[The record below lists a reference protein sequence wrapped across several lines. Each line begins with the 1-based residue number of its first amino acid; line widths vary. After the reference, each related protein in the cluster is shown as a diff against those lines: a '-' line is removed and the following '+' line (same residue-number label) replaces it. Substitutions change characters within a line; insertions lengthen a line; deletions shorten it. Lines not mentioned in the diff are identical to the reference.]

1 MDKDQ
6 MQILVDAILQEIA
19 QENLKKKNQEN
30 DVKVSTNLSKSEVE
44 LTESTSDIG
53 QPEESEDSPG
63 SLSSLMIDLPDPTTD
78 EMRHKP
84 GVDHPIDSEGLS
96 ALISTTTARIGG
108 GRAGTR
114 LRTKSLLLFQSDLAV
129 TQDTLYRDVDP
140 QILAQFNL
148 FSVQTQ
154 ITEGKEQYLLRP
166 DLGRRLSEESR
177 KTIQERC
184 VKSPNIQICIG
195 DGLSAYAIEVNLPK
209 IYPVLEA
216 GCKTAGLTLGTPFFI
231 QYCRVGVMNDIGDLI
246 HPDVLIL
253 LIGERPGLGRAESMS
268 AYMAFRPSSGHT
280 DADREVICNIFDGGG
295 TNPLEAGAYAIQM
308 AKKMIKNQASG
319 VKSKLIE

>member
-1 MDKDQ
+1 MDKNQ
-6 MQILVDAILQEIA
+6 MKVLVDAILQEIA
-19 QENLKKKNQEN
+19 QEDLKKKIEQS

-44 LTESTSDIG
+44 LTESTSAIG
-53 QPEESEDSPG
+53 QPKEREDFSG
-63 SLSSLMIDLPDPTTD
+63 SLSSLTIDLPDPTTD
-78 EMRHKP
+78 EIRQKP
-84 GVDHPIDSEGLS
+84 GVDNPIDSEGLP

-114 LRTKSLLLFQSDLAV
+114 LRTKSLLIFQSDLAV

-140 QILAQFNL
+140 QLLAQFNL

-166 DLGRRLSEESR
+166 DLGRRLSEEAS
-177 KTIQERC
+177 KTIQAKC
-184 VKSPNIQICIG
+184 VKSPDIQICIG

-209 IYPVLEA
+209 IFPVLES

-246 HPDVLIL
+246 KPDVLIL

-268 AYMAFRPSSGHT
+268 AYMAFRPSSGQT

-319 VKSKLIE
+319 VKSKLVE

>member
-1 MDKDQ
+1 MDKNQ
-6 MQILVDAILQEIA
+6 MKVLVDAILQEIA
-19 QENLKKKNQEN
+19 QEDLKKKAEQS
-30 DVKVSTNLSKSEVE
+30 DGKVSPNLSKSEVQM
-44 LTESTSDIG
+44 TQSISDIG
-53 QPEESEDSPG
+53 QPEEREDSPG
-63 SLSSLMIDLPDPTTD
+63 SLSSLTIDLPDPTTD
-78 EMRHKP
+78 EMRQKP
-84 GVDHPIDSEGLS
+84 GVDHPIDSEGLP

-114 LRTKSLLLFQSDLAV
+114 LRTRSLLLFQSDLAV
-129 TQDTLYRDVDP
+129 TQDTLYRDVDH
-140 QILAQFNL
+140 QLLAQFNL
-148 FSVQTQ
+148 FAVQTQ

-166 DLGRRLSEESR
+166 DLGRRLSEAAR

-184 VKSPNIQICIG
+184 TKSPNIQICIG

-209 IYPVLEA
+209 IFPVLEA

-246 HPDVLIL
+246 QPDVLIL

-268 AYMAFRPSSGHT
+268 AYMAFHPSIGQT

>member
-1 MDKDQ
+1 MDKNQ
-6 MQILVDAILQEIA
+6 MKVLVDAILQEIA
-19 QENLKKKNQEN
+19 QENLKKKIDQSDET
-30 DVKVSTNLSKSEVE
+30 VSTNLSKSQVE
-44 LTESTSDIG
+44 LSGLPSDVEQPKESKD
-53 QPEESEDSPG
+53 SEGPT
-63 SLSSLMIDLPDPTTD
+63 SSLTIDLPDPTTD
-78 EMRHKP
+78 EMRQKP
-84 GVDHPIDSEGLS
+84 GIDHPIDSEGLS
-96 ALISTTTARIGG
+96 ALISTTTARIGA

-148 FSVQTQ
+148 FTVQTQ

-166 DLGRRLSEESR
+166 DLGRRLNEEAR

-209 IYPVLEA
+209 IFPVLEA

-246 HPDVLIL
+246 QPDVLIL

-268 AYMAFRPSSGHT
+268 AYMAFRPSGGHT
-280 DADREVICNIFDGGG
+280 DANREVICNIFDGGG

-308 AKKMIKNQASG
+308 AKNMIKNQASG

>member
-6 MQILVDAILQEIA
+6 MKVLVDAILQEIA
-19 QENLKKKNQEN
+19 QENLKNKIEQSDGKE
-30 DVKVSTNLSKSEVE
+30 SSNLSKFEVQM
-44 LTESTSDIG
+44 TDSKSAIG
-53 QPEESEDSPG
+53 QPEEREDSSG
-63 SLSSLMIDLPDPTTD
+63 SLSSLTIDLPDPTTD
-78 EMRHKP
+78 EMRQKP
-84 GVDHPIDSEGLS
+84 GVDHPIDSEGLP
-96 ALISTTTARIGG
+96 ALISTTVSRIGG

-114 LRTKSLLLFQSDLAV
+114 LRTRSLLLFQSDLAV

-166 DLGRRLSEESR
+166 DLGRRLSEEAR
-177 KTIQERC
+177 KAIQAKC
-184 VKSPNIQICIG
+184 VKSPNIQICVG

-209 IYPVLEA
+209 IFPVMEA
-216 GCKTAGLTLGTPFFI
+216 GCRTAGLTMGTPFFI
-231 QYCRVGVMNDIGDLI
+231 QYCRVGVMNDIGDLVQ
-246 HPDVLIL
+246 PDVLIL

-268 AYMAFRPSSGHT
+268 AYMAFRPSSGQT

-308 AKKMIKNQASG
+308 AKKMIKNQSSG

>member
-6 MQILVDAILQEIA
+6 MKVLVEAILQEFA
-19 QENLKKKNQEN
+19 QEDRKKKIEQSDGKESS
-30 DVKVSTNLSKSEVE
+30 KLSISEVQM
-44 LTESTSDIG
+44 TQSTSAIG
-53 QPEESEDSPG
+53 QVVEPEDSSG
-63 SLSSLMIDLPDPTTD
+63 ALSSLTIDLPDPTTD
-78 EMRHKP
+78 EMRQKP
-84 GVDHPIDSEGLS
+84 GVDHPIDLEGLP

-108 GRAGTR
+108 GRTGTR
-114 LRTKSLLLFQSDLAV
+114 LRTRSLLLFQSDLAV

-140 QILAQFNL
+140 QLLAQFNL
-148 FSVQTQ
+148 ISVQTQ

-166 DLGRRLSEESR
+166 DLGRRLSEEAR
-177 KTIQERC
+177 KTIRARC

-195 DGLSAYAIEVNLPK
+195 DGLSAFAIEVNLPK
-209 IYPVLEA
+209 ILPVLEA
-216 GCKTAGLTLGTPFFI
+216 GCKTAGSTFGTPFFI

-246 HPDVLIL
+246 QPDVLIL

-268 AYMAFRPSSGHT
+268 AYMAFRPTSGQT
-280 DADREVICNIFDGGG
+280 DADREVICNIFDGDG